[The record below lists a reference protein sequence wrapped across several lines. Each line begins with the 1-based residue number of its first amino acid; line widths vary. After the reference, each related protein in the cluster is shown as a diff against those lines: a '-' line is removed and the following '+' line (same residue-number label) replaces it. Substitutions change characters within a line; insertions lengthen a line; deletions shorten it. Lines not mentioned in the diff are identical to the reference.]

1 MLNIIF
7 PLAAAVVILIIGV
20 YLNKNYGYDVGM
32 IRISVVLFALCAIAV
47 PFILITHYKSIVEYE
62 GQIVN
67 MGSKGVIVTY
77 SDEYGEAREAKISVD
92 FPEKYDIGNTVIIHY
107 EKELWWGDL
116 KVTILEDETEQ
127 PSYE

>member
-1 MLNIIF
+1 MLNLIY
-7 PLAAAVVILIIGV
+7 PLAAAFVLFIVGV
-20 YLNKNYGYDVGM
+20 YLNKNYGYDVGTL
-32 IRISVVLFALCAIAV
+32 RLSVGLFILCVIAV
-47 PFILITHYKSIVEYE
+47 PFILITHYDSIVNYE
-62 GQIVN
+62 GQIAN

-92 FPEKYDIGNTVIIHY
+92 FPEKYDIGNTVIIRY
-107 EKELWWGDL
+107 EKDIWTGDL